1 MADITN
7 REIRDRLS
15 YIEDELLSL
24 DARGQLKPN
33 QKEILNA
40 IKRKDWNSGLINQ
53 ALQGISMAGAEEPI
67 AAVKSLIPFGQ
78 GAKNRKILAELL
90 NKTDIGFTGSERTS
104 PYDIALAL
112 ERKDIEDTR
121 QKQPY
126 ASFG

>member
-24 DARGQLKPN
+24 DAKGQLKPN

-53 ALQGISMAGAEEPI
+53 ALQGISMAGAEETYCC
-67 AAVKSLIPFGQ
+67 
-78 GAKNRKILAELL
+78 R
-90 NKTDIGFTGSERTS
+90 
-104 PYDIALAL
+104 
-112 ERKDIEDTR
+112 
-121 QKQPY
+121 
-126 ASFG
+126 